1 MLTIKQEQA
10 LMVQEDSR
18 LFENTRKGDLKAFET
33 LFRKYYRYLCTVA
46 DRFCHDRDTAE
57 EIVQDLFCKIW
68 EKKQEIL
75 IRTSV
80 KSYLIKAVYFNT
92 INRVKQQRK
101 DIELDAIYFREAEG
115 YRAEEIVELTEVSEL
130 VAAALSRLPAKGQLI
145 FRLSR
150 FEGLTYKEIAAR
162 LDISVKTVEA
172 YMGQA
177 LRLFRES
184 MKDYR

>member
-1 MLTIKQEQA
+1 MEH
-10 LMVQEDSR
+10 EDSR
-18 LFENTRKGDLKAFET
+18 LFENIRKGDLNAFEN
-33 LFRKYYRYLCTVA
+33 LFRKYYRHLCTTA
-46 DRFCHDRDTAE
+46 NRFCRDRDTAE
-57 EIVQDLFCKIW
+57 EIVQDLFCKLW

-75 IRTSV
+75 ISTSV
-80 KSYLIKAVYFNT
+80 KSYLLKAVYFNT
-92 INRVKQQRK
+92 INRVKQQKK
-101 DIELDAIYFREAEG
+101 DIELDAVHGMEAEG

-130 VAAALSRLPAKGQLI
+130 VASALSRLPARGQII

-150 FEGLTYKEIAAR
+150 FEGLTYREIAAR